1 MPLEEF
7 VVVDIETTD
16 RYPDCCEICE
26 IAALKVVDWEV
37 IDEFSR
43 LVHIE
48 GEMSGEASPRA
59 FKRKTNILVVS
70 ASKSSKG
77 RIRAA
82 REWQKKGSDIKI
94 ISEQDFYELLDW
106 SE

>member
-1 MPLEEF
+1 M
-7 VVVDIETTD
+7 DIETTD

-59 FKRKTNILVVS
+59 FKRKQTFWSFLRRSPVRGESGLLENGRRRVRT
-70 ASKSSKG
+70 SKSFRN
-77 RIRAA
+77 RIFMNYWIGAND
-82 REWQKKGSDIKI
+82 G
-94 ISEQDFYELLDW
+94 ISGK
-106 SE
+106 